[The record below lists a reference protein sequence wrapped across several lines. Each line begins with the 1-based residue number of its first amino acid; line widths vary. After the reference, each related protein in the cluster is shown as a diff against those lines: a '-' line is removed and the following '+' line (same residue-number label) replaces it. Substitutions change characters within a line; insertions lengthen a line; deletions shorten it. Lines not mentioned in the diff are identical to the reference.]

1 MDDSIRSGL
10 DLRSPLPAATRQAGF
25 SFAYAHKVDKA
36 SLDIQAGE
44 LNLDLVADLDSR
56 LPTHQHSLGRRLQQ
70 PNPGSFFGG
79 TGDKGIEG
87 LSNPAG
93 RNFAGRL

>member
-1 MDDSIRSGL
+1 
-10 DLRSPLPAATRQAGF
+10 
-25 SFAYAHKVDKA
+25 
-36 SLDIQAGE
+36 
-44 LNLDLVADLDSR
+44 

-93 RNFAGRL
+93 EELRRSGFPHLTLHLRGRIFLLGAQLQ